1 MHVRKYGATVKREDE
16 LKSALKYM
24 MLNWFLEDK
33 EDITREEEEKESQTE
48 GIVKTLGCKYT
59 SNL

>member
-1 MHVRKYGATVKREDE
+1 MHVRKYGATVKWRDE
-16 LKSALKYM
+16 LKSVLKYM
-24 MLNWFLEDK
+24 MLNSFNK

-48 GIVKTLGCKYT
+48 GIVKTLVCKYT

>member
-1 MHVRKYGATVKREDE
+1 MGYRETRGDE

-33 EDITREEEEKESQTE
+33 EDITRGRER
-48 GIVKTLGCKYT
+48 VKQKK
-59 SNL
+59 

>member
-1 MHVRKYGATVKREDE
+1 MGPYNATRGDV

-33 EDITREEEEKESQTE
+33 EDITRGRGRESQTE
-48 GIVKTLGCKYT
+48 D
-59 SNL
+59 